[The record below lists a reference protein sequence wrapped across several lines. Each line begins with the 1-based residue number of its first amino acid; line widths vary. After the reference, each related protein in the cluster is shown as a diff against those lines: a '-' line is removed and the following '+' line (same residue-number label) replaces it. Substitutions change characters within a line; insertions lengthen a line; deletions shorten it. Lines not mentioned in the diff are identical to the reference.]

1 MGFPL
6 KVLDD
11 QTEKILRALVASNAT
26 EGFYLAGGTGLQLHL
41 NQRFS
46 FDLDFFTEE
55 PFNPEK
61 ILPKLKPLPQFQTQ
75 QVQADTILATAN
87 SIKISFF
94 HYPYPLIRKSA
105 SLEGIAIASLEDIA
119 AMKLWAIASRGT
131 KRDFFD
137 LYFIAQKIPLGKILS
152 LCEEKYENLAPNRP
166 HLLRSLTYFADAEG
180 DPDPTVLDKEITW
193 EKVKGFFEEE
203 APKILR
209 IR

>member
-1 MGFPL
+1 MFSL
-6 KVLDD
+6 KVFDD
-11 QTEKILRALVASNAT
+11 QTEKVLRSAIASNAT

-46 FDLDFFTEE
+46 FDLDFFAAE

-61 ILPKLKPLPQFQTQ
+61 ILPKLKPLPKFQAQ

-87 SIKISFF
+87 STKVSFF
-94 HYPYPLIRKSA
+94 HYPYPLIRKPA
-105 SLEGIAIASLEDIA
+105 SLEGIAVASLEDIA

-137 LYFIAQKIPLGKILS
+137 IYFIAQKISLARILS
-152 LCEEKYENLAPNRP
+152 LYEEKYKNLASNRP

-180 DPDPTVLDKEITW
+180 DPNPVTLDKEITW
-193 EKVKGFFEEE
+193 ETVRRFFEEE
-203 APKILR
+203 APKLIK
-209 IR
+209 I